1 MLMDSC
7 SSRLHLAMLLV
18 EISIAGEPSRIVDWS
33 FPAPTC
39 HVSWPHVASPFS
51 SLAVHSLAMA
61 RSTLTVLPDASK
73 CSVEKPTPGRYSA
86 PTCISSVEP
95 TSPFVSPAKSEGG
108 SLRTLR
114 SAMATRRSP
123 LRRSGRSS
131 AGPPCTT
138 LVITI
143 CPSTR
148 FSNSMPSHPG
158 AFLPSLSCFPSTLAG
173 FQFGTLCLILK
184 SLCQYSSTRA
194 FVVRDKK
201 LLTISNSKGRC
212 TSCHPSCLRASV
224 LMAHVKRVTPVE
236 THLSTCRCR

>member
-18 EISIAGEPSRIVDWS
+18 EISMAGEPSRIVDWS
-33 FPAPTC
+33 FPL
-39 HVSWPHVASPFS
+39 S

-73 CSVEKPTPGRYSA
+73 CSVEKPAPGRYSA

-123 LRRSGRSS
+123 LRMSGRSS

-158 AFLPSLSCFPSTLAG
+158 AFLPSLSCFPSTLEG
-173 FQFGTLCLILK
+173 FQFGTFCLINFKFQGKMYFLSSILPPCK
-184 SLCQYSSTRA
+184 CSVNMSMSMTSFGRGPDSLCAMR
-194 FVVRDKK
+194 
-201 LLTISNSKGRC
+201 G
-212 TSCHPSCLRASV
+212 
-224 LMAHVKRVTPVE
+224 LMT
-236 THLSTCRCR
+236 